1 MLTKGQ
7 ARAFFL
13 GGTVFFFLI
22 FIGLTYDSMKQIPD
36 QTHGDQITP
45 EVVRGKKIWEENN
58 CMGCHTLFGEGAYYA
73 PELTKVIERR
83 GPVWIR
89 LFLKDPEAMFPG
101 ERKMVNYHFDDAEID
116 DLLAFFTW
124 IGQVDLNGFPAD
136 PPLRDKMAATMSK
149 ANPSGGS
156 DVEMPAVMT
165 TLCLACHSLD
175 GVGGNVGPALD
186 DSHTRYTPDQM
197 RAWIAD
203 PQSVKPGTLMPQL
216 PLSTEDLEAA
226 VAYLQNRGNL

>member
-1 MLTKGQ
+1 
-7 ARAFFL
+7 
-13 GGTVFFFLI
+13 
-22 FIGLTYDSMKQIPD
+22 MKQIPD

-45 EVVRGKKIWEENN
+45 AVVRGKKIWEENN

-89 LFLKDPEAMFPG
+89 VFLKDPEAMFPG
-101 ERKMVNYHFDDAEID
+101 ERKMVNYHFEETEID

-136 PPLRDKMAATMSK
+136 PPSRDKMASTMSK

-156 DVEMPAVMT
+156 NVEMPTVMT

-186 DSHTRYTPDQM
+186 DAHTRYTTDEM

-203 PQSVKPGTLMPQL
+203 PQSIKPGTVMPQL
-216 PLSTEDLEAA
+216 L
-226 VAYLQNRGNL
+226 

>member
-1 MLTKGQ
+1 
-7 ARAFFL
+7 
-13 GGTVFFFLI
+13 
-22 FIGLTYDSMKQIPD
+22 MKQIPD

-45 EVVRGKKIWEENN
+45 AVVRGKKIWEENN

-136 PPLRDKMAATMSK
+136 PPLRDKMTSTMSK
-149 ANPSGGS
+149 ANPTGGS
-156 DVEMPAVMT
+156 NVEIPVVMT
-165 TLCLACHSLD
+165 TLCMACHSLD

-186 DSHTRYTPDQM
+186 DAHSRYTTDQM

-203 PQSVKPGTLMPQL
+203 PQSIKPGTLMPQL
-216 PLSTEDLEAA
+216 PLSAEDLEAA
-226 VAYLQNRGNL
+226 VTYLQNRGNL